1 MSDDDKMKQ
10 IVELKQI
17 VSGIRLFN
25 RDSHKGG
32 EGIDDS
38 KSLVLI
44 HFNFSFSLILAQ
56 IDF

>member
-1 MSDDDKMKQ
+1 MTLSDDDKMKQ

-38 KSLVLI
+38 ELHYSY
-44 HFNFSFSLILAQ
+44 
-56 IDF
+56 

>member
-38 KSLVLI
+38 KSLTYAFV
-44 HFNFSFSLILAQ
+44 
-56 IDF
+56 